1 MSPGG
6 LGLHANRVPV
16 GAMRALPFGYV
27 SQGRVRRLRTMLL
40 AFVLISA
47 AALLGDL
54 VDLAVLAEA
63 HRAHFLSDVDAHM
76 LEVRGL
82 MTRSLHALAFLG
94 CALVFSRFLVQA
106 NRNAAFLG
114 AGLPTVA
121 PSSMVL
127 WFFVPLANFWRP
139 YHAVRELWWMSTA
152 KTRREDPIACL
163 PAWWAS
169 WIVGLVVML
178 FAFGLAE
185 DAVTPADWIDVAV
198 VDFAGKLALVVAAV
212 LMIRWT
218 RTLSERQD
226 HARAEHICELAE
238 LR

>member
-6 LGLHANRVPV
+6 LGIASHRVPV

-27 SQGRVRRLRTMLL
+27 SQGRVRRLKAMLL
-40 AFVLISA
+40 AFVLLSA
-47 AALLGDL
+47 AAMLGDL

-63 HRAHFLSDVDAHM
+63 DRVHFLSDIDAHM

-82 MTRSLHALAFLG
+82 MTRSLHALAFVG
-94 CALVFSRFLVQA
+94 VALVFGRFLVQA

-114 AGLPTVA
+114 TGVPSVA

-127 WFFVPLANFWRP
+127 WFFVPLANLWRP
-139 YHAVRELWWMSTA
+139 YHAVCELWSMSTPKA
-152 KTRREDPIACL
+152 RRHEANAVL

-169 WIVGLVVML
+169 WLGGLALMMFVL
-178 FAFGLAE
+178 GLAE

-198 VDFAGKLALVVAAV
+198 VDFAGKLSLVVAAV

-226 HARAEHICELAE
+226 DARAEHICDLAE